1 MMKLWDVARSLAV
14 LISQR
19 WMNFSVRASGV
30 LIRSMIHIIDL
41 KIAILY
47 SIIDVLLWVVVRVRR
62 LDHPY
67 AVLAQ
72 NLHRDRGCA

>member
-1 MMKLWDVARSLAV
+1 MKLWDVARSLAV

-72 NLHRDRGCA
+72 NLHIDRGCA